1 MRKEAYFGGQN
12 RLAAMRPTAARCR
25 SRPKART
32 HTAFL
37 HPLQT
42 SIIMVTICDL
52 PDELV
57 LRALASLPLEDL
69 CRLQRVCRRLQSLA
83 VADGLWEALHQR
95 TYAERDGG
103 SSGAGASSPAAA
115 GAAAAAAVSPS
126 RQAQR
131 GLADTFAAVA
141 VGASASSVASAIAA
155 LPSVKRGGEK
165 CRELTLHAAKAQE
178 SPAAVTWRE
187 RFKAR
192 FIEQSRQQRLV
203 RRARHL
209 KAEGTVQVL
218 AQEAHRLQAALARE
232 QREVPLLQA
241 QLAAV
246 QQTRQANRACGG
258 CLMTPPSYMASFV
271 A

>member
-1 MRKEAYFGGQN
+1 
-12 RLAAMRPTAARCR
+12 
-25 SRPKART
+25 
-32 HTAFL
+32 
-37 HPLQT
+37 
-42 SIIMVTICDL
+42 MVTICDL

-246 QQTRQANRACGG
+246 QQARQANRACGG
-258 CLMTPPSYMASFV
+258 CLTTPPSCMASFV